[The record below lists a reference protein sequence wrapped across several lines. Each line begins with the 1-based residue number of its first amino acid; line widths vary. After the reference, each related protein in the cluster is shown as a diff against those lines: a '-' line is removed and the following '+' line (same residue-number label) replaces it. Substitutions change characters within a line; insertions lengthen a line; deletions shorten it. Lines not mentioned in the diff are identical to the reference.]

1 MKTRAGLS
9 KRGYEKKWII
19 EAKYGVMEQ
28 MKRFLGRK
36 HANERPS
43 SRAERLFPNKEMEI
57 IQVKVGAI
65 SKVFFN
71 F

>member
-1 MKTRAGLS
+1 MSLNAILEPKFGL
-9 KRGYEKKWII
+9 
-19 EAKYGVMEQ
+19 MEQ
-28 MKRFLGRK
+28 MKTFLGRK

-43 SRAERLFPNKEMEI
+43 LRAERLFPNKEMEI